1 MARQIQVSEAAAARR
16 RVYFHCV
23 DATDGITAELGEA
36 GGQPETSIDG
46 AAWVGAASIGVLVAI
61 GNGRYYAEV
70 VVATVNAA
78 GRLIETRYK
87 SANTAE
93 TIGDSLE
100 VVNHNPVTTLATAAA
115 DVVNIDGDAMR
126 GTDGVSLVVPDVAGV
141 AAGLHGVTDGLIGSL
156 HDFDP
161 GSDEVITNAASR
173 AASKADVSNLDAAVS
188 SRSSHNAA
196 AVVTAL
202 MADTGFSVD
211 GTLTVEKTLLVMA
224 SVLAGN
230 YEISGDDIL
239 VYDLGDAVPLT
250 TLIATITRAAG
261 GRTVVLE

>member
-1 MARQIQVSEAAAARR
+1 MPILVLKNEATAARR
-16 RVYFHCV
+16 RAYFHCV

-141 AAGLHGVTDGLIGSL
+141 AAGLHGVTDGLIGGL
-156 HDFDP
+156 VVP
-161 GSDEVITNAASR
+161 
-173 AASKADVSNLDAAVS
+173 DAAGTAAAAIAAAHGVTDGLIGGLVVPDAAGTAAGLHGVTDGLIGGLVVPDRKS
-188 SRSSHNAA
+188 TRLNSSH
-196 AVVTAL
+196 
-202 MADTGFSVD
+202 
-211 GTLTVEKTLLVMA
+211 
-224 SVLAGN
+224 
-230 YEISGDDIL
+230 
-239 VYDLGDAVPLT
+239 
-250 TLIATITRAAG
+250 
-261 GRTVVLE
+261 